1 MAPHPVDRF
10 VPGFIGVPGD
20 RAFYFEVGTGP
31 ATRWFL
37 LEKGQV
43 AAFAV
48 EAARL
53 LASNDLGRVA
63 GDLALPEITEPDEVT
78 FRVGEM
84 RIAYDE
90 AAGLVS
96 LDLVATGDEDENV
109 TVWLTPGQL
118 EAAARTGAESVGQG
132 RPLCPRCGLAM
143 DPEGHPCPVTNG
155 DLRGHRP

>member
-1 MAPHPVDRF
+1 MERVPVERF
-10 VPGFIGVPGD
+10 VPGFIGPPGE
-20 RAFYFEVGTGP
+20 RAFYFEVGSETG
-31 ATRWFL
+31 TSWYL

-53 LASNDLGRVA
+53 LLGHDLGGAA
-63 GDLALPEITEPDEVT
+63 GDLTLPQITEPDEVE

-84 RIAYDE
+84 RIAFDE
-90 AAGLVS
+90 PTGLVA
-96 LDLVATGDEDENV
+96 LDLVSGEEDDETV
-109 TVWLTPGQL
+109 TLWLTAGQL
-118 EAAARTGAESVGQG
+118 DAAARTGVEAVGQG

-143 DPEGHPCPVTNG
+143 DPEGHPCPESNG